1 MKTSFRPAAFAAMIV
16 LLTGLPGCEKFDD
29 SDILDSL
36 EKLERKVEDH
46 ERRLSELEEICK
58 RINSDIVALQKLL
71 ETVQGRLTITDC
83 MPVTDGEKVL
93 GYCIK
98 FSDDS
103 SITLFNGKD
112 GEDATI
118 PVIGAREDENGIICW
133 TVDGEWLTGADGKH
147 IPCTGKDGE
156 NGQNGITPLLRI
168 SEDGFWEISYDSG
181 KTYVRLGKATGGE
194 AGDSS
199 AGLFKDVTA
208 YSDQDGTVWLVIVLS
223 DGSKYS
229 IRTGNPDEG
238 TSEEDFTM
246 VNRDIESLAEV
257 AMALRSRKTIVSF
270 HRKNDGSGCTVR
282 LSDGSDVS
290 FFCDCSGKDG
300 SGIRDIGIG
309 IRSIDGVLCWAVS
322 GDPVQDSEGCPV
334 PLAGGEDG
342 NASYPRFRSRE
353 GAIQYSTDGNN
364 YKTIDYRTDI
374 RIQFIKSVLL
384 AEDSGRLTFVLYDGS
399 TYSVNAGK
407 FSSEMISAGRQLMTV
422 TAGRASFDMVHVEHG
437 TFIMG
442 DGYSAGIWDAS
453 SPFQKVTIS
462 KDLWVARH
470 KVQAALAETIYDEP
484 PSWAV
489 ESARTGS
496 LVVTLPEGWDFID
509 KLSEITGITFDVP
522 TSAQWEWFATGGNKS
537 EGHIYWG
544 RDTLPS
550 SEEEKRG
557 MLNELGISFEGLELV
572 KDGFFRF
579 GYFGTDPMLD
589 DDYGYIDP
597 FHECNYQNGI
607 VVRGTDIIRRRTY
620 FSDYRGTFRLVSE
633 DAS

>member
-46 ERRLSELEEICK
+46 ERRLSELEEICN

-71 ETVQGRLTITDC
+71 ETVQGRLTITDY

-93 GYCIK
+93 GYCIR

-246 VNRDIESLAEV
+246 VNRDIKSLAEV

-290 FFCDCSGKDG
+290 FFCDCSEKDE

-342 NASYPRFRSRE
+342 NASYPRFRSKQ
-353 GAIQYSTDGNN
+353 GSIQFSTDGNN
-364 YKTIDYRTDI
+364 YKTIDYKTDI

-384 AEDSGRLTFVLYDGS
+384 SEDSGRLTFVLYDGS
-399 TYSVNAGK
+399 TYSVHAGK

-462 KDLWVARH
+462 KDLWVCRKKMNGDVLPEIFSKAPAWST
-470 KVQAALAETIYDEP
+470 VSSL
-484 PSWAV
+484 
-489 ESARTGS
+489 TGFQI
-496 LVVTLPEGWDFID
+496 LTLPEGEEFIERISD
-509 KLSEITGITFDVP
+509 ATGLDLSLP
-522 TSAQWEWFATGGNKS
+522 TSAQWEWFATGGVRS
-537 EGHIYWG
+537 EGHLYWG
-544 RDTLPS
+544 ADSLPS
-550 SEEEKRG
+550 TEEEKYR
-557 MLNELGISFEGLELV
+557 MINEVGLVFGGRELTR
-572 KDGFFRF
+572 DGFFRYGTF
-579 GYFGTDPMLD
+579 GEGSREEDEF
-589 DDYGYIDP
+589 GYIDP
-597 FHECNYQNGI
+597 YHSCNYQNGI
-607 VVRGTDIIRRRTY
+607 VIRGLDLIRRRSYNT
-620 FSDYRGTFRLVSE
+620 DYRSGFRLVCPAE
-633 DAS
+633 